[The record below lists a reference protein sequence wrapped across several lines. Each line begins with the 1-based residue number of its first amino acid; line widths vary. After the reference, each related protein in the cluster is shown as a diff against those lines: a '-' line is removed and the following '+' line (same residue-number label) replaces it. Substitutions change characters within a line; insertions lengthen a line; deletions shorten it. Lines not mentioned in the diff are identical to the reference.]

1 MVLQEVIYFST
12 SSRNSPV
19 VIPSVNYNIALI
31 DGGTGSTSIIYTLM
45 HLF

>member
-12 SSRNSPV
+12 SSSNSTI
-19 VIPSVNYNIALI
+19 VIPSVNYNIAFI
-31 DGGTGSTSIIYTLM
+31 DAGTGSTSIIYTVM